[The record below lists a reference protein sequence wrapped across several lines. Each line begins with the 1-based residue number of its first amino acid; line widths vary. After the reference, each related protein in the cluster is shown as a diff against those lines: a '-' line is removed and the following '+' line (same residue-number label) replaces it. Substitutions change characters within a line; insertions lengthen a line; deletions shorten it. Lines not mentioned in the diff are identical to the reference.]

1 MTRLPQLLT
10 RMRGE
15 IPHLVAAIVVHLENG
30 SVVAGASVDP
40 SFDPGVAGLAYG
52 EVMLAHLRA
61 TDQLGQAGLEDV
73 MVTNAEMYV
82 LLRMIGDKHM
92 LCVATTRAG
101 TPGFARAVMRRHDAE
116 LREIITA

>member
-1 MTRLPQLLT
+1 
-10 RMRGE
+10 MRGE

-40 SFDPGVAGLAYG
+40 SFDPGTAGLAYG

-82 LLRMIGDKHM
+82 LLRMVGDKHM